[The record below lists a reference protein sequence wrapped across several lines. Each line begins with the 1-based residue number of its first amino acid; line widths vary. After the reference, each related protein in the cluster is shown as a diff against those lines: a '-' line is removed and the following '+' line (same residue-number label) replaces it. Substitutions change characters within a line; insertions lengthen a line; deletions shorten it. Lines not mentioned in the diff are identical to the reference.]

1 MNQSIQLSD
10 FPSTSWD
17 KVRYA
22 DTDRQGHVN
31 NAVFA
36 TYLETGR
43 VNIIYGDN
51 LNPEEAEISFVIAS
65 LQIDFRAEIH
75 WPGKVEIG
83 TGITKI
89 GRTSLQLYQGI
100 FQNGQLVAEAKTV
113 IVQVSNT
120 TKKSLP
126 IEDQSRETLGAFMME
141 S

>member
-1 MNQSIQLSD
+1 MNQSIKLSD

-17 KVRYA
+17 KIRYA

-51 LNPEEAEISFVIAS
+51 LDPEEAEISFVIAS

-100 FQNGQLVAEAKTV
+100 FQNDQLVAEAKTV
-113 IVQVSNT
+113 IVQVSNA

-126 IEDQSRETLGAFMME
+126 IDDQSREILGAFMMDR
-141 S
+141 

>member
-1 MNQSIQLSD
+1 MNQSIKLSD

-17 KVRYA
+17 KIRYA

-43 VNIIYGDN
+43 VNIIYGDH
-51 LNPEEAEISFVIAS
+51 LDPETAEFSFVIAS

-75 WPGKVEIG
+75 WPGKVDIG

-100 FQNGQLVAEAKTV
+100 FQNDQLVAEAKTV
-113 IVQVSNT
+113 IVQVSNE
-120 TKKSLP
+120 TKKSLL
-126 IEDQSRETLGAFMME
+126 INDQSRAALRAFVME
-141 S
+141 L